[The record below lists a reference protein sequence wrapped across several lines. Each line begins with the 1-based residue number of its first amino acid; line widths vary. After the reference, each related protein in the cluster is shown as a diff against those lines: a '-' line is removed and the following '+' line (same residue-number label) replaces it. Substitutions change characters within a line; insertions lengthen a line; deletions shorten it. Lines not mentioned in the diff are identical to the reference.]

1 MPKQI
6 FKADKKYTFSDY
18 FEMRYPTEEI
28 VAELG
33 YSLITKNI
41 SLPRSKDLDKETIEN
56 LRSAYYAI
64 IPKISVNSEASK
76 REVMIAPI
84 LQGVIRTIDA
94 KLNIEYAIEIDE
106 KLGGMID
113 YFFHSKQDVIVI
125 EAKKGD
131 LDKGFNQLAA
141 EMIAVDKY
149 EENDS
154 MDTIYG
160 AISIGEVWRFALLER
175 QNKCL
180 IKDIHTFRFPED
192 LMDIFAILKGIL
204 TSE

>member
-1 MPKQI
+1 MLKQI

-41 SLPRSKDLDKETIEN
+41 SLPRSKDLDKEIIEN

-84 LQGVIRTIDA
+84 LQSVIRTIDA

-113 YFFHSKQDVIVI
+113 YFFRSKQDIIVI

-204 TSE
+204 TL